1 MVRITAA
8 RDIQKENQRM
18 IPEGAEVTLVGH
30 IMDDA
35 YEIEYMGDTY
45 IVNADDLKRDIKV

>member
-8 RDIQKENQRM
+8 RDIQKENQRI
-18 IPEGAEVTLVGH
+18 IPEGSEVTLIGH

-35 YEIEYMGDTY
+35 YEIEYMGETY
-45 IVNADDLKRDIKV
+45 IVSSGDLKRNIKA

>member
-8 RDIQKENQRM
+8 KDIQSENQRM
-18 IPEGAEVTLVGH
+18 IPEGSEVTLVGH

-35 YEIEYMGDTY
+35 YEIEYMGETY
-45 IVNADDLKRDIKV
+45 IVHCDDLKRHIEV

>member
-18 IPEGAEVTLVGH
+18 IPEGSEVTLVGH

-35 YEIEYMGDTY
+35 YEIEYMGETY
-45 IVNADDLKRDIKV
+45 IVSSGDLKRNIKV

>member
-8 RDIQKENQRM
+8 RDIQSENQRM
-18 IPEGAEVTLVGH
+18 IPEGSEVTLVGH

-35 YEIEYMGDTY
+35 YEIEYMGETY
-45 IVNADDLKRDIKV
+45 IVHSDDLKRHIKV

>member
-8 RDIQKENQRM
+8 RDIQNENQRM

-35 YEIEYMGDTY
+35 YEIEYMGETY
-45 IVNADDLKRDIKV
+45 IVNSGDLKRDIKV

>member
-18 IPEGAEVTLVGH
+18 IPEGSEVTLVGH

-35 YEIEYMGDTY
+35 YEIEYKGETY
-45 IVNADDLKRDIKV
+45 IVHADDLKRDIKV